1 MVFVKSHI
9 LSRRLNDWKAP
20 SNIRIIPFETNLRK
34 EKCLVASI
42 YNAPSQ
48 KNKYQL
54 TNINASFQKTPIQDG
69 HFQSCWRM
77 GDQTGPLPKICHT
90 NPTIMNIGTVIPYL
104 KKIQKY
110 VNHVTLYEN
119 IWTRWVL
126 LTSAFIHWKSANFVI
141 SRNIDIDCI
150 LVHDFYFLNFFWVF
164 KDFFDKLGYNF
175 DDVSKNCYP
184 RPS

>member
-9 LSRRLNDWKAP
+9 LSRRLNDWKTP
-20 SNIRIIPFETNLRK
+20 CNIRIIPFETNLRK

-104 KKIQKY
+104 KKIQKICKSRDI
-110 VNHVTLYEN
+110 
-119 IWTRWVL
+119 IWKHMNPL
-126 LTSAFIHWKSANFVI
+126 SSADI
-141 SRNIDIDCI
+141 SIDSLEISKFCYI
-150 LVHDFYFLNFFWVF
+150 KKYRHRLHFGTWFLF
-164 KDFFDKLGYNF
+164 
-175 DDVSKNCYP
+175 S
-184 RPS
+184 